1 MSSGMG
7 MSGGMGMSRAGMG
20 GGMGMASSGGMGA
33 SMGGGTH
40 TIGGTGGAMG
50 GGMRTVGGMGGPMGG
65 GMHAGGDCGSCCDA
79 GATAIGGHGFIS
91 QPGLPTGSV
100 MATAVEDGCEAGCG
114 RAGCGCGGA
123 GCGGAG
129 CGCGEST
136 GAGVMTFVGFGGD
149 YITETTYKY
158 VGTGMG
164 NLAIVAPKRSNYAC
178 LVIIP
183 ILLLLLLPLLMMR
196 PGATTTTTFKKPVP
210 LPLPLPVPMPQPVPV
225 PVPVPQPPPP
235 QKKDCTFWGDPHL
248 ITFDG
253 ARPSFYGDG
262 EYWIVKSDQVK
273 IQGRYMGTAYT
284 FGLAATN
291 KVVVSGPFI
300 QGHKIEVPNLEDGPI
315 LIDGK
320 PALTSFGTV
329 QVGGAQITYDGNG
342 ELIDEA
348 TSVWAKK
355 IVHMYLPGD
364 IQMHVYRWSNYMD
377 LKITMAPL
385 AGGQDGSCGNF
396 NGDPGDDT
404 TDAIFARIGAR
415 VAKQDLLFRR
425 NAKPVWTTEMAD
437 MFKATCPQDQKDAG
451 QLNCQKELQ
460 NPDSVQLQSCMF
472 DYCFGMNEHAL
483 RTARLYAPEDH
494 PGQNT
499 VG

>member
-1 MSSGMG
+1 MRCD
-7 MSGGMGMSRAGMG
+7 RAP
-20 GGMGMASSGGMGA
+20 
-33 SMGGGTH
+33 
-40 TIGGTGGAMG
+40 
-50 GGMRTVGGMGGPMGG
+50 TV
-65 GMHAGGDCGSCCDA
+65 
-79 GATAIGGHGFIS
+79 
-91 QPGLPTGSV
+91 
-100 MATAVEDGCEAGCG
+100 
-114 RAGCGCGGA
+114 
-123 GCGGAG
+123 
-129 CGCGEST
+129 
-136 GAGVMTFVGFGGD
+136 
-149 YITETTYKY
+149 
-158 VGTGMG
+158 
-164 NLAIVAPKRSNYAC
+164 KR
-178 LVIIP
+178 
-183 ILLLLLLPLLMMR
+183 
-196 PGATTTTTFKKPVP
+196 
-210 LPLPLPVPMPQPVPV
+210 
-225 PVPVPQPPPP
+225 
-235 QKKDCTFWGDPHL
+235 DCTFWGDPHV
-248 ITFDG
+248 ITFDR

-396 NGDPGDDT
+396 NGDPGDDRLLVHHSHVGEPGPCCAFGRHGCEWCAYQKT
-404 TDAIFARIGAR
+404 RDAFGIAGCDYVDEFEIFIWE
-415 VAKQDLLFRR
+415 VYIMKI
-425 NAKPVWTTEMAD
+425 
-437 MFKATCPQDQKDAG
+437 
-451 QLNCQKELQ
+451 
-460 NPDSVQLQSCMF
+460 
-472 DYCFGMNEHAL
+472 
-483 RTARLYAPEDH
+483 
-494 PGQNT
+494 
-499 VG
+499 